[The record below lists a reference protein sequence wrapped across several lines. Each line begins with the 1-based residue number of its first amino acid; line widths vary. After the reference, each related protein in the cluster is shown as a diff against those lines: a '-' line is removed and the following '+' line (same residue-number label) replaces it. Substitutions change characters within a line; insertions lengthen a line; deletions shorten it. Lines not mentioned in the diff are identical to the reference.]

1 MDKVDI
7 VEVLER
13 EGILTIFKKLC
24 DKKLSGV
31 LTLKIVYNEG
41 GMRSIIENIEHK
53 IK

>member
-1 MDKVDI
+1 MDKTDI
-7 VEVLER
+7 VEVLEK
-13 EGILTIFKKLC
+13 EGLLTIFKKIC
-24 DKKLSGV
+24 DKKSSCI